1 MRSITSTSIVGSFER
16 RNALPYRRLRV
27 TVLLAFSL
35 FHVLAFPLPASAQDA
50 APAAPA
56 TAAPAAQDP
65 LAARQQIV
73 RDRLIQLEDRM
84 FRLTEKLKQTDPEQA
99 GRLEKAL
106 RQSGELLI
114 RRHMDQAIQ
123 ALERSELA
131 EAAEHQAAAE
141 KALEDVLVLLTQS
154 EDDELERQRE
164 LDHMNELRE
173 QVDKLLDRQLQLR
186 ARSDAS
192 ERLAERLSAAAERLR
207 GIIERQRAESQ
218 RGEASENARPEESQA
233 RIREDTEKLAGDL
246 NPPSTRPGGDP
257 VQHAA
262 EPARRNLQD
271 AADQMRSA
279 EQSLSE
285 GDRQRAH
292 SRQGKALESL
302 EKALESLEQAA
313 KDAKPMESAEA
324 AGQQRALEQDAG
336 KLADSM
342 HEPGGSPSPRAE
354 GQNGEPPRPGDPAA
368 SQPAE
373 PESQPPSA
381 QTPGGDDVRRAQQ
394 HMKQAGNKLESNQP
408 SEATPEQ
415 DAAIRN
421 LEQARAELQET
432 LDQLRREQQEQML
445 AGLEQRF
452 RAMLIEQQAINA
464 TTKSLDERKENWTR
478 SDSLDLASL
487 SGKQGNLSGEAAKA
501 LNVLVEEGTSVV
513 FPQIVEQ
520 VRDDMADAAKRIGA
534 KQTGIVTR
542 GIQAQIV
549 ETLEELIGAIEQRR
563 KEGPPPPPEGQQA
576 QGQGGESGETPLLP
590 GSAELKLLRS
600 SQMRVNKQTQ
610 TLAEAGERAAAEA
623 NDQARRLSDRQ
634 ESLAEMARKMSERA
648 GGH

>member
-1 MRSITSTSIVGSFER
+1 MRAITSTSIVGSFER
-16 RNALPYRRLRV
+16 HNALPYRGLRV
-27 TVLLAFSL
+27 TVLFAFSL
-35 FHVLAFPLPASAQDA
+35 FHVLAFALPASAQD
-50 APAAPA
+50 
-56 TAAPAAQDP
+56 AAPAAQDP

-154 EDDELERQRE
+154 QDDELERQRE

-285 GDRQRAH
+285 GDRQRAQG
-292 SRQGKALESL
+292 RQGKALESL

-342 HEPGGSPSPRAE
+342 HE
-354 GQNGEPPRPGDPAA
+354 PGDPAA